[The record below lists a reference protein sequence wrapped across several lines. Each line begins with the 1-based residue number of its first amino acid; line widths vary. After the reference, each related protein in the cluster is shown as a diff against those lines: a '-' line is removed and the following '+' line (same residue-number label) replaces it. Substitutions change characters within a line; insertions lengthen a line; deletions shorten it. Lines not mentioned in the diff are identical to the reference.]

1 MITKLSHGPSVPV
14 QKINELIDAVND
26 LKARYGDGFVQ
37 TRNTSRG
44 GAIGLLL
51 NQVIP
56 RIPRSGGGGGS
67 LRIAYCSE
75 DAQDDNVI
83 EAELDEIGGD
93 AIEVTCTIAQA
104 GTALDEASPRLI
116 DEDPIIVSCVD
127 GEWRCMTTFM
137 PTDDCVCVEDTP

>member
-1 MITKLSHGPSVPV
+1 MINELTNGPAVAV
-14 QKINELIDAVND
+14 NKINEIIAAVNKFEA
-26 LKARYGDGFVQ
+26 LTGDGFITIKSTAHGKTV
-37 TRNTSRG
+37 
-44 GAIGLLL
+44 GLNLERL
-51 NQVIP
+51 RS
-56 RIPRSGGGGGS
+56 RIPKIGGGGGS

-83 EAELDEIGGD
+83 EAELGEIGGD

-116 DEDPIIVSCVD
+116 DEDPIIVSYVD

-137 PTDDCVCVEDTP
+137 PTDDCVCVEDEP